1 MPHKLR
7 KVRRQRGSRT
17 MGYGQVGQHRKSGMR
32 GGKGRAGGSK
42 HFWLRTVKYEPW
54 RFHKDGF
61 LPPSALEPEPATI
74 NVGELQELA
83 AKVIGAEGVKGVAE
97 LDLAALGIGRL
108 LGRGSVAVPLKV
120 KVAYATAG
128 AKEKIE
134 EAGGSIVEP

>member
-83 AKVIGAEGVKGVAE
+83 SKVIGAEDVKGVAE

>member
-83 AKVIGAEGVKGVAE
+83 SKVIGAEGVKGVAE

>member
-83 AKVIGAEGVKGVAE
+83 SKVMGAEGVKGVAE